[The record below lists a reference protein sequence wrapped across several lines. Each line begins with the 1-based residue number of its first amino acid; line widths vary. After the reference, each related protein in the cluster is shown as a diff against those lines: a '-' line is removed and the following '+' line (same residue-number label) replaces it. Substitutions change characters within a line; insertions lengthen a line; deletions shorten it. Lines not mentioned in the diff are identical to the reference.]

1 MPTKHRAR
9 SGLGAAWAQLG
20 ATAVTYEGA
29 LSELHQ
35 RDEGDELMI
44 GPEKRECKWVKVASA
59 ADGRGG
65 EPMPS
70 GGAVSVR

>member
-44 GPEKRECKWVKVASA
+44 GPEQRECRNS
-59 ADGRGG
+59 
-65 EPMPS
+65 
-70 GGAVSVR
+70 